1 MKQVNTNNDSDYKDK
16 LLHSKE
22 REIFKNIYN
31 KRLDRIEELSEKID
45 DNNLVY
51 TIVNTGETI
60 NFTGK
65 NDPLTLLNKMKKGE
79 ITIKEAKES
88 HT

>member
-31 KRLDRIEELSEKID
+31 KRLDKIKDLSEKID
-45 DNNLVY
+45 GNNLVY
-51 TIVNTGETI
+51 TIISMGKAI
-60 NFTGK
+60 DFTKK
-65 NDPLTLLNKMKKGE
+65 NDPLAFLNKIKKQ
-79 ITIKEAKES
+79 
-88 HT
+88 

>member
-31 KRLDRIEELSEKID
+31 KRLDKIEDLSEKID
-45 DNNLVY
+45 GNNLVY
-51 TIVNTGETI
+51 TIISMGKAI
-60 NFTGK
+60 DFTKK
-65 NDPLTLLNKMKKGE
+65 NDPLAFLNKIKKQ
-79 ITIKEAKES
+79 
-88 HT
+88 